1 MQNVPSPAKDRLDL
15 QPVLWECRALHYLI
29 LIGPADSVT
38 DLRHKL
44 VDGQTGHPEGILQ
57 GGVAVSSGQMSESDC

>member
-1 MQNVPSPAKDRLDL
+1 MQNVPSPVEDGLEL
-15 QPVLWECRALHYLI
+15 QPVLYLI
-29 LIGPADSVT
+29 SIGPDDSVT

-57 GGVAVSSGQMSESDC
+57 GSVAVSSGQMSEGDCQLES